1 MKSIL
6 VVVALCMVA
15 GSVFAQGQST
25 VPKIGFVNSTKI
37 FQELPEAQDVQKK
50 IDAFGKPLQ
59 DSLETMQLQLQ
70 SRYEEYQKKEALMT
84 EAAKRTAQQELIEME
99 REFNQ
104 FRLEKFGSDGELAKH
119 SDKLITPIKNKIIK
133 AIETVAKQENYTFV
147 FDRTEQ
153 VMVLL
158 YGDVRHDL
166 TNRVIDNLKRG
177 K

>member
-1 MKSIL
+1 MKIIHS
-6 VVVALCMVA
+6 VVLLTIVAVSA
-15 GSVFAQGQST
+15 FGQGQPAA
-25 VPKIGFVNSTKI
+25 PKIGFVNSTKI
-37 FQELPEAQDVQKK
+37 FQELPEAQDVQRR
-50 IDAFGKPLQ
+50 IDAIGKPLQ
-59 DSLETMQLQLQ
+59 DSLEAMQQHLQTQ
-70 SRYEEYQKKEALMT
+70 YEEYQKKEALMT
-84 EAAKRTAQQELIEME
+84 DAAKRTAQQELVELE
-99 REFNQ
+99 RVYNQ
-104 FRLEKFGSDGELAKH
+104 FRLEKFGSDGELAKQ
-119 SDKLITPIKNKIIK
+119 SDRLITPIKNKIIK